1 MKPEMNESSEY
12 QAHRL
17 VIENL
22 SVLEM
27 APIVVAEVEKRVF
40 AKIDERIRTWVEK
53 QDQWE
58 GIFTGFLEDE
68 TSFKPESWPVDERG
82 NYCAYYTIGCNK
94 RDGEDFEYWLSSLV
108 GAVDYQLGILFS
120 VNASDV
126 TRLSGK
132 GTRPGQAWK
141 NFLAKEYGERP
152 KLKELGFQL
161 SGESLF
167 YPLYIDAAA
176 LASAYPNSLED
187 VLWPLDEGLD
197 RLAKAHHEI
206 DQLLA
211 IALTWP
217 FTKGSVS

>member
-1 MKPEMNESSEY
+1 MNENNEH

-22 SVLEM
+22 AVLET
-27 APIVVAEVEKRVF
+27 APTFVAEVEKRVF
-40 AKIDERIRTWVEK
+40 AKIDERIRTWVEE

-58 GIFTGFLEDE
+58 GTFTGFLEDE
-68 TSFKPESWPVDERG
+68 TSFKPKSWPIDDRG
-82 NYCAYYTIGCNK
+82 SYCAYYTIGCDK
-94 RDGEDFEYWLSSLV
+94 SDGEDFEYWLSSLV

-141 NFLAKEYGERP
+141 NFLAKTYGERP
-152 KLKELGFQL
+152 QLKELGFQL

-176 LASAYPNSLED
+176 LASAYPDSLED
-187 VLWPLDEGLD
+187 VLWPLDEGLE
-197 RLAKAHHEI
+197 RLAKAHPEI

-217 FTKGSVS
+217 FTKGGAS